1 MNHKIVF
8 DGNHMT
14 LADDEDGTCEVRE
27 VDADRVA
34 DAERI
39 IDGWAREYPL
49 DAERAKNELRNFFRD
64 EALLAKIAHD
74 VLRIE
79 TLKTRKSDRLDF
91 HEVAVWTLKDALH
104 RAYFAGR
111 RDATT

>member
-1 MNHKIVF
+1 MSHKIVF

-14 LADDEDGTCEVRE
+14 LADDEDGTCDVRE

-34 DAERI
+34 DAERV
-39 IDGWAREYPL
+39 IDGWTREYPL
-49 DAERAKNELRNFFRD
+49 DVERAKSELRDFFRH
-64 EALLAKIAHD
+64 EALLAKIARD
-74 VLRIE
+74 VLGIE
-79 TLKTRKSDRLDF
+79 TLKTRRSDRLDF
-91 HEVAVWTLKDALH
+91 HEVAVWTMKEALR